1 MTKKVKT
8 KNSTAL
14 AGQENFSHI
23 VELIITARNN
33 TLRKINEEL
42 VSLYWNIGKHL
53 SRETKKHFW
62 GDKYIDNAAN
72 FLKQNHPDLRGF
84 NKRGLER
91 MRRFY
96 ETYNDDPIASAL
108 LTQLSWANHLLI
120 MSAAKSP
127 KERHFYIKKS
137 IEEKWTYRELDR
149 QLESAYFQRAALSEN
164 KALPA
169 NMPKDRA
176 NPFLDTYVLE
186 FLNLPGG
193 YTEND
198 LQNAL
203 VENMKNF
210 LLEIGKD
217 FSFLGKEIKIQVGN
231 SDFFL
236 DLLFFHR
243 GLQCL
248 VAFELKRGKFTPEYI
263 SKMDFYLEALDRDY
277 KKPNE
282 NPSVGIILCATAD
295 EQVVEYAMSRTI
307 SPTLVSK
314 YRLELPDK
322 KLLKKRLCEISN
334 AMIKVKEGKSQK
346 LNAKKIKAVTK

>member
-1 MTKKVKT
+1 
-8 KNSTAL
+8 
-14 AGQENFSHI
+14 

-33 TLRKINEEL
+33 TLRKVNEEL
-42 VSLYWNIGKHL
+42 VTLYWNIGQHL
-53 SRETKKHFW
+53 STESQRHSW
-62 GDKYIDNAAN
+62 GDKYIENAAR
-72 FLKQNHPDLRGF
+72 FLKSNHPELRGF

-91 MRRFY
+91 MRQFY
-96 ETYNDDPIASAL
+96 EIYKNDQIASAML
-108 LTQLSWANHLLI
+108 AQLSWANHLLI
-120 MSAAKSP
+120 MSAATSTE
-127 KERHFYIKKS
+127 ERHFYIKKA

-149 QLESAYFQRAALSEN
+149 QLESAYFQRVQLSEN

-169 NMPKDRA
+169 TMSKGA
-176 NPFLDTYVLE
+176 ASQFLDTYILE
-186 FLNLPGG
+186 FLNLPSG

-203 VENMKNF
+203 IENMKTF
-210 LLEIGKD
+210 LLEIGRD
-217 FSFLGKEIKIQVGN
+217 FTFIGKEIKVQVGG

-248 VAFELKRGKFTPEYI
+248 VAFELKRGKFMPEYI

-282 NPSVGIILCATAD
+282 NPSVGIILCASAD

-314 YRLELPDK
+314 YKLELPDK
-322 KLLKKRLCEISN
+322 KLLEKRLSEISN
-334 AMIKVKEGKSQK
+334 ALLNINPEEKESD
-346 LNAKKIKAVTK
+346 L

>member
-1 MTKKVKT
+1 MSKIEKINNQVTT
-8 KNSTAL
+8 IE
-14 AGQENFSHI
+14 QENFSHI
-23 VELIITARNN
+23 VELIVAARNN

-53 SRETKKHFW
+53 SNEVQKYSW
-62 GDKYIDNAAN
+62 GDKYIDNAAD
-72 FLKQNHPDLRGF
+72 FLKQNHPDLKGF
-84 NKRGLER
+84 NRRGLYR
-91 MRRFY
+91 MRQFY
-96 ETYNDDPIASAL
+96 ETYKDDLIVSAL

-120 MSAAKSP
+120 MSVATSEE
-127 KERHFYIKKS
+127 ERHFYIKKS

-149 QLESAYFQRAALSEN
+149 QLDSAYFQRVLLSEN
-164 KALPA
+164 QALPA
-169 NMPKDRA
+169 KMSKDNA

-186 FLNLPGG
+186 FLSLPSG

-203 VENMKNF
+203 IENMKNF
-210 LLEIGKD
+210 LLEIGRD
-217 FSFLGKEIKIQVGN
+217 FTFIGKEIKVQVGG

-248 VAFELKRGKFTPEYI
+248 VAFELKRGKFMPEYI

-277 KKPNE
+277 RKPNE
-282 NPSVGIILCATAD
+282 NPSVGIILCASAD

-314 YRLELPDK
+314 YKLELPDK
-322 KLLKKRLCEISN
+322 KILEKRLCELSS
-334 AMIKVKEGKSQK
+334 AMAS
-346 LNAKKIKAVTK
+346 TKGNPYE

>member
-1 MTKKVKT
+1 LKGSGNLKT
-8 KNSTAL
+8 AKTNAQLKNKNESL
-14 AGQENFSHI
+14 VGQENFSHI
-23 VELIITARNN
+23 VELIVSARNS

-42 VSLYWNIGKHL
+42 VLLYYNIGKHL
-53 SRETKKHFW
+53 SRETQKHSW

-72 FLKQNHPDLRGF
+72 FLKQNHPDLKGF

-96 ETYNDDPIASAL
+96 EIYNGDPIASAV

-127 KERHFYIKKS
+127 EERHFYIKKS

-149 QLESAYFQRAALSEN
+149 QLESAYFERVLLSEN

-169 NMPKDRA
+169 NMTKDKA
-176 NPFLDTYVLE
+176 NQFLDTYILE
-186 FLNLPGG
+186 FLNLPKG

-198 LQNAL
+198 LQTAL
-203 VENMKNF
+203 IENMKDF
-210 LLEIGKD
+210 VLEIGRD
-217 FSFLGKEIKIQVGN
+217 FSFVGKEIKVQVGN

-248 VAFELKRGKFTPEYI
+248 VAFELKRGKFMPEYV

-314 YRLELPDK
+314 YKLELPDK
-322 KLLKKRLCEISN
+322 KLLEKRLCEISN
-334 AMIKVKEGKSQK
+334 VMIKAEDV
-346 LNAKKIKAVTK
+346 AKADV